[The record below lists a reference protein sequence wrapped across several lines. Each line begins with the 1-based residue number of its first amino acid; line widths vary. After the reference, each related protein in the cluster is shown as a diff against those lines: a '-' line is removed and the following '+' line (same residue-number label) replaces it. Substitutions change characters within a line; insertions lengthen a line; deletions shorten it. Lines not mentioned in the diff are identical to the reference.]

1 VIAALSPAQ
10 IADLLESTCS
20 LIEAEMK
27 ALGDDGC
34 RFHFKAGEWCV
45 NECVGHIL
53 EADRRGFGGR
63 IRDILAGHASRRS
76 AEQGPLPLLLAWDQ
90 EEVER
95 ERKDCERLSQ
105 SLWME
110 FMGPRH
116 DYIVMVREL
125 KPADLDR
132 SGVHPKVGELRV
144 RDLLQEWVHHDRNHT
159 RQLLAIQQ
167 ERVYPHMGN
176 SQKFV
181 GE

>member
-1 VIAALSPAQ
+1 MTAKGAIAALTPAQ
-10 IADLLESTCS
+10 VADLLESTCA

-34 RFHFKAGEWCV
+34 SFHFKEGEWCV
-45 NECVGHIL
+45 NECVGHII

-63 IRDILAGHASRRS
+63 IRDILTGK
-76 AEQGPLPLLLAWDQ
+76 PLHSWDQ
-90 EEVER
+90 AQVAR
-95 ERKDCERLSQ
+95 DRKDCERMSQ
-105 SLWME
+105 SVWME
-110 FMGPRH
+110 FMGPRN
-116 DYIVMVREL
+116 DYIALVRAL
-125 KPADLDR
+125 KPAELDR
-132 SGVHPKVGELRV
+132 SGTHPTVGELRV

-159 RQLLAIQQ
+159 RQLLQIQQ

>member
-1 VIAALSPAQ
+1 MSDAIAALTQAQ
-10 IADLLESTCS
+10 VADLLESTCA

-34 RFHFKAGEWCV
+34 RFHFKPGEWCV

-63 IRDILAGHASRRS
+63 IRDILAGK
-76 AEQGPLPLLLAWDQ
+76 PLLAWDQ
-90 EEVER
+90 EQVER
-95 ERKDCERLSQ
+95 ERKDCERMSQ

-116 DYIVMVREL
+116 DFIVMVRAL
-125 KPADLDR
+125 KPAELDR